1 MKIAG
6 KRKFWQ
12 IFTRISIISIILL
25 TFYSKSL
32 YLCSKCG
39 ETYKSRG
46 LFFLPF
52 LSRMSYNK
60 IIKTPVGNF
69 LKSNGQCHPKNGFT
83 FFTFS
88 SKNKDQKYFGG
99 PLFILFI
106 PLEGHGRGIYHD
118 PFRVKKNKYSEDF
131 LNIYA
136 KKHHDLKSQL
146 KFYLEHGRVKNS
158 PNTNFIEQMNK
169 EYSKYSSSLPK
180 SNNKQVS
187 KTSINLQNIEYI
199 EYYTVFFLIFTLITI
214 SVIINKLK
222 KAYYLKHKDN
232 K

>member
-1 MKIAG
+1 MKN
-6 KRKFWQ
+6 KRKSWQ
-12 IFTRISIISIILL
+12 TFTRISIISIILL

-39 ETYKSRG
+39 ETYESRG

-52 LSRMSYNK
+52 LSGISCNK
-60 IIKTPVGNF
+60 IIKTPVGKF
-69 LKSNGQCHPKNGFT
+69 LKSNDRCHPKNGFN

-88 SKNKDQKYFGG
+88 SKNKGQKCFGG
-99 PLFILFI
+99 EAFLLFLPI
-106 PLEGHGRGIYHD
+106 EGYARGIYHD
-118 PFRVKKNKYSEDF
+118 PFRVEKNKHSEDF

-146 KFYLEHGRVKNS
+146 KFYLEHGREKNS
-158 PNTNFIEQMNK
+158 PNTKFIEQMNK
-169 EYSKYSSSLPK
+169 EYSKYSSNLPK

-199 EYYTVFFLIFTLITI
+199 EYFIVFFLIFTLITI
-214 SVIINKLK
+214 SFIIDKIK
-222 KAYYLKHKDN
+222 KAYYLKHEGN